1 MAQTIASV
9 IESTKDESG
18 LVAAQAKYRQYFIKL
33 DKYFG
38 KFQAECANDL
48 FDWVIEVTEVDIIEP
63 ATTPA
68 ATPSTQPKK

>member
-38 KFQAECANDL
+38 KFQAECDSILELDGYADC
-48 FDWVIEVTEVDIIEP
+48 IVTE
-63 ATTPA
+63 
-68 ATPSTQPKK
+68 

>member
-18 LVAAQAKYRQYFIKL
+18 LVAAQAKYSQYFIKL

-38 KFQAECANDL
+38 NFQAECDSILELDGYADCI
-48 FDWVIEVTEVDIIEP
+48 VKE
-63 ATTPA
+63 
-68 ATPSTQPKK
+68 